1 MPVFNGYLPE
11 SMLLYEGL
19 NNGCSRGKKQT
30 LLLTF
35 TTLSKKIMSVLLV
48 WAAQTEAVLYP
59 IRSARWV
66 LWDENG
72 WLMVNVQRELIDV
85 SWRVAYALGSCN
97 VHLCAAAEKVSSWL
111 GPHHG

>member
-1 MPVFNGYLPE
+1 MFLC
-11 SMLLYEGL
+11 EGL
-19 NNGCSRGKKQT
+19 NNDCSRGKRQT

-35 TTLSKKIMSVLLV
+35 TTLSKKIMCVLLV
-48 WAAQTEAVLYP
+48 RAAQTEAVLYP
-59 IRSARWV
+59 IRAARWA

-72 WLMVNVQRELIDV
+72 WLMVNMQCELIDV
-85 SWRVAYALGSCN
+85 SRRVAYALGSCN